1 MREFD
6 DVWVWNSNP
15 GEAFKVKEGVFILK
29 TPLGKYEVACKGD
42 PCNTTWDCCIKMS
55 KVPDWGLVPKDEPKS
70 DNHVL
75 VCGDYAYI
83 STGKDE
89 TIKIVPLSD
98 YIEPKKPEIKAGDL
112 AYMDSHRFNKGLLRM
127 VTGVNESVFCK
138 YSAMTPYRDIVQ
150 WHKAE
155 LHTSAEDLEFMCN
168 EAQVLSDIRV
178 GKSKVGDEVHA
189 WNDGDTGK
197 HIGIYVNHTGSN
209 IRPYQVKSGTFTGFF
224 DNIKLHPNNA
234 PTVEEQLD
242 RALVIFDDGGSKSD
256 TLANLLDMTLEG
268 MKVSKLNAELEG
280 NIMTAISI
288 SSEIADLKS
297 LLKDIKDWV

>member
-98 YIEPKKPEIKAGDL
+98 YIEPKKPKI
-112 AYMDSHRFNKGLLRM
+112 
-127 VTGVNESVFCK
+127 
-138 YSAMTPYRDIVQ
+138 
-150 WHKAE
+150 
-155 LHTSAEDLEFMCN
+155 
-168 EAQVLSDIRV
+168 
-178 GKSKVGDEVHA
+178 GDEVIA
-189 WNDGDTGK
+189 WGNSARGGKSTGVY
-197 HIGIYVNHTGSN
+197 INHTGGKN
-209 IRPYQVKSGTFTGFF
+209 TPYQVKTGVYTAFF
-224 DNIKLHPNNA
+224 ENIKLHPNNA
-234 PTVEEQLD
+234 PTAEEQLD
-242 RALVIFDDGGSKSD
+242 SALAIFDDGGSKSD